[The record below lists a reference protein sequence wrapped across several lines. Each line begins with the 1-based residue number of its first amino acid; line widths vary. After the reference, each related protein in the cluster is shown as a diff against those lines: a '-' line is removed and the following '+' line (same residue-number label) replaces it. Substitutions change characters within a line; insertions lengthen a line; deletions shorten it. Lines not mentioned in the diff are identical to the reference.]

1 MDTDVRRGLAVPT
14 QGTAGA
20 RAHGVNSRSL
30 SLSFDEA
37 EGAMR
42 AGDTAEMTRDT
53 AGLACM
59 EGAETVSSR

>member
-14 QGTAGA
+14 KGTAKA
-20 RAHGVNSRSL
+20 RAHGVNSRSP
-30 SLSFDEA
+30 SLSFGEA

-53 AGLACM
+53 EDLACM
-59 EGAETVSSR
+59 KGAETVSFR